1 MYNIPNEII
10 ENGGTIMQKTF
21 LAGAA
26 RRDITPKVGTL
37 LYGYNPHQV
46 STSVHDPLNV
56 TAVAFSDDTETVI
69 LLTVTVGDFQTALCD
84 EIREKIGKLCGIPC
98 ENVVISAT
106 HTHSAPN
113 VAGFEGWGD
122 VDRAYVDEILLPA
135 MLEVSRE
142 ATASVKPAVVG
153 IGSCNSDVGINRRQ
167 HNRNGG
173 ISLGQNPWGCYDPV
187 MTVISV
193 RATDGTGIINMIH
206 YGCHGTAAGCNHE
219 ISRDWSGIMCDRLE
233 SVTGTLTA
241 YWNGAQG
248 DVGPRLTN
256 GQTTGDIRYVEE
268 LGGVAAQ
275 DALRAYRAVG
285 SYHNVEL
292 EIKKGTVR
300 LPYRD
305 LPDLMEVRRRLA
317 EYENP
322 DTLINIDRLK
332 YSHLRDVEAA
342 LSNEGENH
350 PTHFT
355 FPQTVVAIGDV
366 AVVPFPYEMFSAIT
380 RRLAAYSPYRHTL
393 GLSNT
398 NGYNAYLPSEDQICL
413 GGYEVE
419 CFVSGAVYTLTDNA
433 DQYIIEENLRIME
446 SE

>member
-1 MYNIPNEII
+1 MAKIL
-10 ENGGTIMQKTF
+10 

-26 RRDITPKVGTL
+26 RRDITPEVGTL

-56 TAVAFSDDTETVI
+56 TAAAFSDTKETVL
-69 LLTVTVGDFQTALCD
+69 LLTVTVGDFQTALAD
-84 EIREKIGKLCGIPC
+84 EIRHKIGEICAIPW

-122 VDRAYVDEILLPA
+122 VDRPYVDKFLLPA
-135 MLEVSRE
+135 MLSVSVE
-142 ATASVKPAVVG
+142 AVNRMQPAVIG
-153 IGSCNSDVGINRRQ
+153 IGTCESDVGINRRE
-167 HNRNGG
+167 HTRSGHIG
-173 ISLGQNPWGCYDPV
+173 LGQNPWGCYDPV

-193 RATDGTGIINMIH
+193 KGTDGTGILNMIH

-233 SVTGTLTA
+233 AVTGTLTA

-256 GQTTGDIRYVEE
+256 GQTVGDIHYVEE

-275 DALRAYRAVG
+275 DALRAYKAIG
-285 SYHNVEL
+285 GYHDACL
-292 EIKKGTVR
+292 GVR
-300 LPYRD
+300 RDEVHLPYRK
-305 LPDLMEVRRRLA
+305 LPPLDEVRAKLA
-317 EYENP
+317 EYKNP
-322 DTLINIDRLK
+322 DELYNIQRLM
-332 YSHLRDVEAA
+332 YGHWRDVEKVLAD
-342 LSNEGENH
+342 GVTDH

-355 FPQTVVAIGDV
+355 FQQTIVSIGDV
-366 AVVPFPYEMFSAIT
+366 AFVPFPYEMFSAIT
-380 RRLAAYSPYRHTL
+380 RRLSANSPFRHTL
-393 GLSNT
+393 SLSNT
-398 NGYNAYLPSEDQICL
+398 NGYNAYLPSQDQICL

-419 CFVSGAVYTLTDNA
+419 CFVAGAVYTLTDNA

-446 SE
+446 K